1 MVDFRK
7 WLLAFAAAAL
17 MLGLG
22 TSAYAQGA
30 TAFVCQ
36 ATAGNPHI
44 VRAEG
49 VTELVGDLV
58 LNCTGG
64 APTAYD
70 VPIPLST
77 VQISLNTNVTS
88 RLTGGGFSD
97 GNVTEALLT
106 VDEPLSVGPGVS
118 GRLYPGY
125 GSRPP
130 IGLRREWHKQLRDP
144 WVWCSAQFRSEW
156 SVQRHCGALQ
166 HVPGHRQWWPKSDQL
181 AGCAD

>member
-36 ATAGNPHI
+36 ATAGNPNI

-64 APTAYD
+64 APTAVG

-106 VDEPLSVGPGVS
+106 IDEPFPDCP
-118 GRLYPGY
+118 RRFRPPPPRF
-125 GSRPP
+125 GSRPTNWAASRTAQP
-130 IGLRREWHKQLRDP
+130 IARSLGL
-144 WVWCSAQFRSEW
+144 V
-156 SVQRHCGALQ
+156 
-166 HVPGHRQWWPKSDQL
+166 
-181 AGCAD
+181 